1 MLDEKFVRDQIF
13 NQDDFS
19 SSYMIFSFLLFLRS
33 VKPIQH
39 FIQHGICVLLDEMMN
54 RFNKVFTNIMLQ
66 ELPAE
71 TSDKSFENSEM
82 GIVKSQIFIKD
93 SD

>member
-1 MLDEKFVRDQIF
+1 
-13 NQDDFS
+13 
-19 SSYMIFSFLLFLRS
+19 
-33 VKPIQH
+33 
-39 FIQHGICVLLDEMMN
+39 
-54 RFNKVFTNIMLQ
+54 MLQ